1 MMMNIIMAM
10 ALSMAPAK
18 ADPIDMARKAFNN
31 CLVEVHNTAVT
42 DKASAS
48 QFSETIAGACTE
60 QRTKYRELIYK
71 SELSFGSKS
80 AEAGQF
86 ADESCRLFDRAA
98 GDDSLRRRRGSTHPG
113 IQARRKFARD

>member
-86 ADESCRLFDRAA
+86 ADEETQAIVDSITSAF
-98 GDDSLRRRRGSTHPG
+98 GDNVESGAKMQPE
-113 IQARRKFARD
+113 K